1 MRALVAGAA
10 AVVGRPLADAS
21 PARGHRLTA
30 AHGTADERAR
40 PVPGRKP
47 AGLGRR
53 DGLGRE

>member
-1 MRALVAGAA
+1 MRALVAGAT
-10 AVVGRPLADAS
+10 AVVGHPLVDAS
-21 PARGHRLTA
+21 RARGDRLTV

-47 AGLGRR
+47 VGPGRR